1 MKKLLNFKN
10 IAIAAL
16 IIYVLLQWFNPGG
29 VMPGGRTIRR
39 TIKIDGKKY
48 EVLKH
53 TIDTIEV
60 EKVKVVT
67 KKGEDIVHE
76 VIDVDTLVLKELVN
90 VDTAAL
96 LKDYLAKVVYKD
108 TLTLDGGL
116 GTIALT
122 DTITKNR
129 ILGRTWDAK
138 VKERIIKEE
147 LIVKEPAKAQLYYGL
162 NAGFNKEDYV
172 SAVGGGL
179 ILKTKKD
186 KLYQFNLGVNNRTTD
201 GTNGGF
207 SPYVGFGTYW
217 KIKVKK

>member
-29 VMPGGRTIRR
+29 VMPGGRTI
-39 TIKIDGKKY
+39 KIDGKKY

-67 KKGEDIVHE
+67 KKGEDIYHE
-76 VIDVDTLVLKELVN
+76 VIVEKEVQIPAV

-96 LKDYLAKVVYKD
+96 LKDYYSKVLYKD
-108 TLTLDGGL
+108 VLVLPDSL
-116 GTIALT
+116 GTVAVT
-122 DTITKNR
+122 DTISQNK
-129 ILGRTWDAK
+129 ILGRTFDAN
-138 VKERIIKEE
+138 VKQRTIKET
-147 LIVKEPAKAQLYYGL
+147 LIVKEPARNQVYYGL
-162 NAGFNKEDYV
+162 NGGFNKADVV
-172 SAVGGGL
+172 SSVGAG
-179 ILKTKKD
+179 IMLKTKKD
-186 KLYQFNLGVNNRTTD
+186 KIYQFTLGVNNRVVD
-201 GTNGGF
+201 GTTGGF

>member
-1 MKKLLNFKN
+1 MKKFVNFKN

-16 IIYVLLQWFNPGG
+16 VIYILLQWFNPGG
-29 VMPGGRTIRR
+29 VMPGGRTIR
-39 TIKIDGKKY
+39 IDGKKY

-53 TIDTIEV
+53 TIDTVEV
-60 EKVKVVT
+60 EKIKTVT
-67 KKGEDIVHE
+67 KKGEDIIHE
-76 VIDVDTLVLKELVN
+76 VIDVDTLVLRELVN

-96 LKDYLAKVVYKD
+96 LKDYLAKVIYKD
-108 TLTLDGGL
+108 TLKLDDGL
-116 GTIALT
+116 GFVAVT
-122 DTITKNR
+122 DTIHKNR
-129 ILGRTWDAK
+129 INGRTFTAN

-147 LIVKEPAKAQLYYGL
+147 LIVKEPARNQLYYGL

-172 SAVGGGL
+172 SAIGAGL

-186 KLYQFNLGVNNRTTD
+186 KIYQIGLGVNNRTID
-201 GTNGGF
+201 GTNGSF

>member
-29 VMPGGRTIRR
+29 VMPGGRTIR
-39 TIKIDGKKY
+39 IDGKKY

-76 VIDVDTLVLKELVN
+76 VIDVDTLVLKEMVN
-90 VDTAAL
+90 VDSAAIL
-96 LKDYLAKVVYKD
+96 RDYLAKVVYKD
-108 TLTLDGGL
+108 TLILDGGL

-147 LIVKEPAKAQLYYGL
+147 MIVKEPARNQVYYGL

-172 SAVGGGL
+172 SAVGAGL

-186 KLYQFNLGVNNRTTD
+186 KIYNLNIGVNNRTVD
-201 GTNGGF
+201 GTNGSF

-217 KIKVKK
+217 KIKFKK

>member
-1 MKKLLNFKN
+1 MKKFVNFKN

-16 IIYVLLQWFNPGG
+16 IIYILLQWFNPGG
-29 VMPGGRTIRR
+29 VMPGGRTIR
-39 TIKIDGKKY
+39 IDGKKY

-60 EKVKVVT
+60 EKTKIVT
-67 KKGEDIVHE
+67 KKGADIIHE

-147 LIVKEPAKAQLYYGL
+147 LIVKEPAKTQLYYGL
-162 NAGFNKEDYV
+162 NAGFNREDYV
-172 SAVGGGL
+172 SAVGAGL

-186 KLYQFNLGVNNRTTD
+186 KIYQFGLGVNNRTTD
-201 GTNGGF
+201 GTNGSF

-217 KIKVKK
+217 KLKLKK

>member
-1 MKKLLNFKN
+1 MKKFVNFKN

-16 IIYVLLQWFNPGG
+16 VIYILLQWFNPGG
-29 VMPGGRTIRR
+29 VMPGGRTIR
-39 TIKIDGKKY
+39 IDGKKY

-53 TIDTIEV
+53 TIDTVEV
-60 EKVKVVT
+60 EKIKTVT
-67 KKGEDIVHE
+67 KKGEDIIHE
-76 VIDVDTLVLKELVN
+76 VIDVDTLVLRELVN

-96 LKDYLAKVVYKD
+96 LKDYLAKVIYKD
-108 TLTLDGGL
+108 TLKLDDGL
-116 GTIALT
+116 GFVAVT
-122 DTITKNR
+122 DTIHKNR
-129 ILGRTWDAK
+129 INGRTFTAN

-147 LIVKEPAKAQLYYGL
+147 MIVKEPAKNQLYYGL

-172 SAVGGGL
+172 SAIGAGL

-186 KLYQFNLGVNNRTTD
+186 KIYQIGLGVNNRTMD
-201 GTNGGF
+201 GTNGSF

>member
-1 MKKLLNFKN
+1 MKKFLNFKN

-16 IIYVLLQWFNPGG
+16 IIYILLQWFNPGG
-29 VMPGGRTIRR
+29 VMPGGRTIR
-39 TIKIDGKKY
+39 IDGKKY

-60 EKVKVVT
+60 EKIKTVT
-67 KKGEDIVHE
+67 KKGKDIVHE

-96 LKDYLAKVVYKD
+96 LKDYLAKVIYKD

-172 SAVGGGL
+172 SAIGAGL
-179 ILKTKKD
+179 IFKTKKD
-186 KLYQFNLGVNNRTTD
+186 KLYQFGVGVNNRTTD
-201 GTNGGF
+201 GTNGSF